1 MERSMSHGDSLGDRG
16 KALEEAFFARQ
27 GEEWRRQQRE
37 AAESQ
42 TRKQALSSAS
52 GITDDALLDK
62 LEKLRLDAATLAALT
77 MVPLVVVA
85 WADGQLD
92 DKERAALLAAA
103 AEAGIDRE
111 GASYRSLTGWLA
123 APPSPNLLDAWT
135 GYVRA
140 TSADLAPEARHALK
154 ADILSRATKVAEA
167 AGGFL
172 GLGRKVSSAEEAVL
186 QKLERAFSP

>member
-1 MERSMSHGDSLGDRG
+1 MSHGDSLAERG

-37 AAESQ
+37 AAESK
-42 TRKQALSSAS
+42 TRRQALSSAS
-52 GITDDALLDK
+52 GITDETLLDR
-62 LEKLRLDAATLAALT
+62 LEKLNLDAGTLAALT

-103 AEAGIDRE
+103 AEAGLDKE
-111 GASYRSLTGWLA
+111 GPSYRSLTEWLT
-123 APPSPNLLDAWT
+123 APPSPDLLGAWT
-135 GYVRA
+135 SYVRA
-140 TSADLAPEARHALK
+140 TSADLTPEARNALK
-154 ADILSRATKVAEA
+154 ADILSRATRVAEA

-172 GLGRKVSSAEEAVL
+172 GLGRKVSPAEEAAL
-186 QKLERAFSP
+186 QKLEKAFLP